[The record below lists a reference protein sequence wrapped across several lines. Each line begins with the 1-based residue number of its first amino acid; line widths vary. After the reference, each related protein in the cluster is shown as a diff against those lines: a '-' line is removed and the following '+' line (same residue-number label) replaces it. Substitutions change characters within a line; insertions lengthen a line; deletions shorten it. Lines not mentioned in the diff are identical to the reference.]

1 LTSLGK
7 AAGVKLWPLLR
18 CPRWTVGWEIDI
30 GHRWR
35 MLLVVVEMT
44 AQSGATKDSL
54 DKLVLAQR
62 FGEIVLLIV
71 SVSAAV

>member
-1 LTSLGK
+1 
-7 AAGVKLWPLLR
+7 
-18 CPRWTVGWEIDI
+18 
-30 GHRWR
+30 